1 MTVRK
6 HVVTILRN
14 MCLGQPHH
22 SLVPT
27 ICKKLVTRIGD
38 EDESIKV
45 RTVLSQLYVLF
56 EPVANSSAYVL
67 QEAVLKTFQEL
78 WFSPMPKKQDDANSE
93 TDSSAAKV

>member
-1 MTVRK
+1 VLERPEFASQYYPMIAERILVCFDGLLFTIVLEDPTDGWLQDKGVTVRK

-45 RTVLSQLYVLF
+45 PST
-56 EPVANSSAYVL
+56 ADH
-67 QEAVLKTFQEL
+67 
-78 WFSPMPKKQDDANSE
+78 W
-93 TDSSAAKV
+93 

>member
-1 MTVRK
+1 
-6 HVVTILRN
+6 

-45 RTVLSQLYVLF
+45 RTNLNF
-56 EPVANSSAYVL
+56 MFCEPVADSSASVP
-67 QEAVLKTFQEL
+67 QETVLKTFQEL

>member
-1 MTVRK
+1 VTVRK

-45 RTVLSQLYVLF
+45 RTVLSQRMF
-56 EPVANSSAYVL
+56 CSSLLPTQA
-67 QEAVLKTFQEL
+67 
-78 WFSPMPKKQDDANSE
+78 PM
-93 TDSSAAKV
+93 SSRKRS

>member
-1 MTVRK
+1 MHIVQDKGVTVRK

-22 SLVPT
+22 SPVPT

-45 RTVLSQLYVLF
+45 RTVLSQLMF
-56 EPVANSSAYVL
+56 CSSL
-67 QEAVLKTFQEL
+67 LPTQT
-78 WFSPMPKKQDDANSE
+78 PMPSRKRS
-93 TDSSAAKV
+93 